1 MSPGPPPVPGG
12 RSEEEREA
20 ARLERERRRKTP
32 SQGEQQVDKGGS
44 KRWRKGREAE
54 PAYESVAPP
63 ASVPPRPAEQPTM
76 VRTVPRPEP
85 PLAAEPPVRAPRGRS
100 RRGRVLLGILA
111 VLLLALLWFLNALF
125 QPFHGDGSGR
135 VAVNIPRSSGVG
147 DIADLLEKRDVVSS
161 SFFFS
166 ARATIAGKRA
176 DLKPGSYVLK
186 HDMSYGDVIDLLS
199 KGPPANTVT
208 VTIPEGRS
216 RREIAK
222 SLGGLTGNYLAAT
235 KKKPPKGYGAGSA
248 TDLEGFLF
256 PATYQLRRGA
266 NVSQLVAKQL
276 RAFRQRF
283 SEVSLVK
290 ARHKNLTPYDVL
302 IIASMVERETA
313 AARERPLIASVIY
326 NRLRA
331 GTPLGI
337 DATTRFQFNKW
348 SGALTRSEL
357 ASPSPY
363 NTRIHTGLPP
373 GPIGNPGIASIEAA
387 ASPAASKYMFYV
399 SNPCKPGTHT
409 FTRTLAEFNAAAA
422 RYDAARQKAGGNA
435 PKGC

>member
-1 MSPGPPPVPGG
+1 
-12 RSEEEREA
+12 
-20 ARLERERRRKTP
+20 
-32 SQGEQQVDKGGS
+32 
-44 KRWRKGREAE
+44 
-54 PAYESVAPP
+54 
-63 ASVPPRPAEQPTM
+63 M
-76 VRTVPRPEP
+76 VRPVPRPDP
-85 PLAAEPPVRAPRGRS
+85 PEEPPVRRPRTPS

-111 VLLLALLWFLNALF
+111 ALLVALAWFLLSLF
-125 QPFHGDGSGR
+125 QPFHGDGSGS

-147 DIADLLEKRDVVSS
+147 DIADLLERKDVISS

-166 ARATIAGKRA
+166 ARTTIAGRRA
-176 DLKPGSYVLK
+176 DLKPGRYVLK

-216 RREIAK
+216 RREIAA
-222 SLGGLTGNYLAAT
+222 SLDGLTGNYLAAT
-235 KKKPPKGYGAGSA
+235 KKRPPKGYGAGNA

-256 PATYQLRRGA
+256 PATYQLKRGA
-266 NVSQLVAKQL
+266 DVSQLVAKQL

-290 ARHKNLTPYDVL
+290 ARRKNLTQYDVL

-313 AARERPLIASVIY
+313 VAKERPLIASVIY

-357 ASPSPY
+357 ASPSPS

-387 ASPAASKYMFYV
+387 AEPATTKYMFYV
-399 SNPCKPGTHT
+399 QNPCKPDTHT

-422 RYDAARQKAGGNA
+422 RYDEARRKAGGNA

>member
-1 MSPGPPPVPGG
+1 
-12 RSEEEREA
+12 
-20 ARLERERRRKTP
+20 
-32 SQGEQQVDKGGS
+32 
-44 KRWRKGREAE
+44 
-54 PAYESVAPP
+54 
-63 ASVPPRPAEQPTM
+63 M
-76 VRTVPRPEP
+76 VRTVPRPDP
-85 PLAAEPPVRAPRGRS
+85 PEEPPVRTS
-100 RRGRVLLGILA
+100 RTHSKRGRVFLGFLA
-111 VLLLALLWFLNALF
+111 VLIVALAWFLWSLF

-135 VAVNIPRSSGVG
+135 VALNIPRSSGVG
-147 DIADLLEKRDVVSS
+147 EIADLLEKKGVVSS

-166 ARATIAGKRA
+166 ARTTIAGRRA
-176 DLKPGSYVLK
+176 DLKPGSYVFK
-186 HDMSYGDVIDLLS
+186 RDMSYGAVIDALA

-208 VTIPEGRS
+208 ITVPEGRS
-216 RREIAK
+216 RREIAAALAK
-222 SLGGLTGNYLAAT
+222 SGGLTGNYLTAT
-235 KKKPPKGYGAGSA
+235 KRPPPKGYGAARA

-256 PATYQLRRGA
+256 PATYQLRRGSD
-266 NVSQLVAKQL
+266 VRRLVTKQL
-276 RAFRQRF
+276 AAFKQRF
-283 SEVSLVK
+283 AQVSLVR
-290 ARHKNLTPYDVL
+290 ARRKNLTPYDVL

-313 AARERPLIASVIY
+313 VPAERKLIASVIY

-337 DATTRFQFNKW
+337 DATTRFQFNEW
-348 SGALTRSEL
+348 SKPLTRSQL

-387 ASPAASKYMFYV
+387 AAPASTKYMFYV

-422 RYDAARQKAGGNA
+422 RYDAARRKAGGNA